1 MAKSPS
7 EQTHVSEPKP
17 LNGAQNAAHPASS
30 GFLAL
35 LVALVRRELRA
46 LWRDPWQLALI
57 SYIPLLGILCLWW
70 LFSAGLPRQLPVAI
84 VDQDHSQLSRMLTR
98 QLKAN
103 PVTEPRSFTDLPS
116 AVAAMQQ
123 AQVYAVVVFPH
134 DMKKDL
140 LTGHKPTIDVRYNSQ
155 FLLVGKLLSSQIQ
168 LSLGDGLL
176 QVAGLKQLMT
186 GTPKSQVAV
195 NLSPVKSQTTAL
207 FNRNNNYI
215 GFLVPP
221 VLVALWQLLS
231 MLVMANSLNRELHLN
246 TAQSEEGI
254 SNRLTEHF
262 WPKVLAKIL
271 LFTPIL
277 MLQGGFILTWL
288 YLYLAL
294 PFAGSLALLLF
305 AQLFMLLAVWSL
317 VLFIFVLMRDSARVI
332 SFCTALFAPAF
343 AFMGITFPTH
353 EMPQLAQWWRL
364 IMPSSHYIESHVSV
378 VSYGAAWPT
387 VAQQLSSYWGFI
399 GLLPLIYLLAHKLL
413 PMTVKAQA
421 EATEYDAAPLPAKG
435 Q

>member
-1 MAKSPS
+1 MM
-7 EQTHVSEPKP
+7 
-17 LNGAQNAAHPASS
+17 LI
-30 GFLAL
+30 
-35 LVALVRRELRA
+35 RREWRA

-57 SYIPLLGILCLWW
+57 SYIPLLSVLCLWW
-70 LFSAGLPRQLPVAI
+70 MFSAGLPRQLPVAI

-103 PVTEPRSFTDLPS
+103 PVTDPQSYADLSS
-116 AVAAMQQ
+116 AVTAMQQ
-123 AQVYAVVVFPH
+123 AKVYAIVVFPYE
-134 DMKKDL
+134 MKKDL

-176 QVAGLKQLMT
+176 HLAGLKQLAH

-195 NLSPVKSQTTAL
+195 NLTPVKSQTTAL

-221 VLVALWQLLS
+221 VLIALWQLFS
-231 MLVMANSLNRELHLN
+231 MLVMANSLNRELHLVPIIQ
-246 TAQSEEGI
+246 ADGI
-254 SNRLTEHF
+254 SNTLTEHF
-262 WPKVLAKIL
+262 WPKVFAKVA

-277 MLQGGFILTWL
+277 MLQGGFILAWL
-288 YLYLAL
+288 YHYISL
-294 PFAGSLALLLF
+294 PLAGSLLLLLF
-305 AQLFMLLAVWSL
+305 AQAVMLLAVWLL
-317 VLFIFVLMRDSARVI
+317 VLLVFVLMRDSARVI

-343 AFMGITFPTH
+343 AFMGITFPVH
-353 EMPQLAQWWRL
+353 DMPQFAQWWRL

-378 VSYGAAWPT
+378 VSYGATWST
-387 VAQQLSSYWGFI
+387 VAVQICSYWGFI
-399 GLLPLIYLLAHKLL
+399 CLIPVIYFLSLTLLPITAKLNAVDIDTAM
-413 PMTVKAQA
+413 PV
-421 EATEYDAAPLPAKG
+421 KG

>member
-1 MAKSPS
+1 MTKLPN
-7 EQTHVSEPKP
+7 EPKP
-17 LNGAQNAAHPASS
+17 LSEHGTAADATESASV
-30 GFLAL
+30 GFMAL
-35 LVALVRRELRA
+35 LVTLVRRELRA

-103 PVTEPRSFTDLPS
+103 PVTDPQSFTDLSS
-116 AVAAMQQ
+116 AMAAMQQ
-123 AQVYAVVVFPH
+123 AQVYAVVVFPY

-176 QVAGLKQLMT
+176 QIAGIKQLMT

-231 MLVMANSLNRELHLN
+231 MLVIANSLNRELHL
-246 TAQSEEGI
+246 TAALPTDRV
-254 SNRLTEHF
+254 SNVLTDHF

-271 LFTPIL
+271 LFTTIL
-277 MLQGGFILTWL
+277 MLQGGFILAWL

-294 PFAGSLALLLF
+294 PLAGSIALLLF
-305 AQLFMLLAVWSL
+305 AQLIMLLAVWSL
-317 VLFIFVLMRDSARVI
+317 VLLVFVLMRDSARVI

-353 EMPQLAQWWRL
+353 DMPQLAQWWRL

-387 VAQQLSSYWGFI
+387 LAQQLSSYWGFI
-399 GLLPLIYLLAHKLL
+399 CLFPVIYVLANKLL
-413 PMTVKAQA
+413 PMTANA
-421 EATEYDAAPLPAKG
+421 SSEATVNADAPLPVKG

>member
-1 MAKSPS
+1 MTETKTQANAVDKIKN
-7 EQTHVSEPKP
+7 EPHQ
-17 LNGAQNAAHPASS
+17 L
-30 GFLAL
+30 GFMAL
-35 LVALVRRELRA
+35 LIALVRRELHA
-46 LWRDPWQLALI
+46 LWRDPWQLALV
-57 SYIPLLGILCLWW
+57 SYIPLLSVLCLWW

-103 PVTEPRSFTDLPS
+103 PVTDPQSFTDLS
-116 AVAAMQQ
+116 TAVTAMQQ
-123 AQVYAVVVFPH
+123 AKVYAIVVFPY

-140 LTGHKPTIDVRYNSQ
+140 LTGHSPTIDVRYNSQ

-168 LSLGDGLL
+168 LALGEGLL
-176 QVAGLKQLMT
+176 QVAGLKQLAK
-186 GTPKSQVAV
+186 GIPKSQVAV

-221 VLVALWQLLS
+221 VLIALWQLLS
-231 MLVMANSLNRELHLN
+231 MLVMANSVNRELHL
-246 TAQSEEGI
+246 AQVTPFAGI
-254 SNRLTEHF
+254 SNQLTEHF
-262 WPKVLAKIL
+262 WPKVLAKMV

-294 PFAGSLALLLF
+294 PMAGSLVLLLL
-305 AQLFMLLAVWSL
+305 AQLVMLLAIWLL
-317 VLFIFVLMRDSARVI
+317 VLLVFVLMRDSARVI

-378 VSYGAAWPT
+378 VSYGATWPT
-387 VAQQLSSYWGFI
+387 VAAQMSSYWGFI
-399 GLLPLIYLLAHKLL
+399 CLLPLIYLLSRKLL
-413 PMTVKAQA
+413 PLTVSANA
-421 EATEYDAAPLPAKG
+421 VSANAVTTAVDSDTAFAVKG

>member
-30 GFLAL
+30 GFLAQ

-134 DMKKDL
+134 EMKKDL

-246 TAQSEEGI
+246 AAQSEGGI

-271 LFTPIL
+271 LFSPIL
-277 MLQGGFILTWL
+277 MLQGGFILAWL

-294 PFAGSLALLLF
+294 PFAGSLALLLV

-399 GLLPLIYLLAHKLL
+399 GLLPLIYLLATKLL

-421 EATEYDAAPLPAKG
+421 EAAEYDAAPLPAKG

>member
-1 MAKSPS
+1 M
-7 EQTHVSEPKP
+7 
-17 LNGAQNAAHPASS
+17 
-30 GFLAL
+30 AL
-35 LVALVRRELRA
+35 LTALVRRELRA
-46 LWRDPWQLALI
+46 LWHDPWQLALI

-103 PVTEPRSFTDLPS
+103 PVTDPQSFTDLSS
-116 AVAAMQQ
+116 AISAMQQ
-123 AQVYAVVVFPH
+123 AKVYAIVVFPY

-168 LSLGDGLL
+168 LSLGDGLQ
-176 QVAGLKQLMT
+176 QVAGLKQLAN

-221 VLVALWQLLS
+221 VLIALWQLLS
-231 MLVMANSLNRELHLN
+231 MLVMANSLNRELHLAP
-246 TAQSEEGI
+246 TTHADGM
-254 SNRLTEHF
+254 SNLLTEHF
-262 WPKVLAKIL
+262 WPKVWAKMV

-277 MLQGGFILTWL
+277 MLQGGFILAWL

-294 PFAGSLALLLF
+294 PMAGSLALLLL
-305 AQLFMLLAVWSL
+305 AQLVMLLAVWSL
-317 VLFIFVLMRDSARVI
+317 VLLIFVVMRDSARVI

-364 IMPSSHYIESHVSV
+364 IMPSSHYIESHVSI
-378 VSYGAAWPT
+378 VSYGATWPS
-387 VAQQLSSYWGFI
+387 VASQITSYWGFI
-399 GLLPLIYLLAHKLL
+399 CLIPLIYFLSRKLL
-413 PMTVKAQA
+413 STTVNTNASV
-421 EATEYDAAPLPAKG
+421 TVYDSDAAISAKG

>member
-7 EQTHVSEPKP
+7 EPKP
-17 LNGAQNAAHPASS
+17 LNKFQNAAHPASS
-30 GFLAL
+30 GFLAQ

-176 QVAGLKQLMT
+176 QIAGLKQLMT

-231 MLVMANSLNRELHLN
+231 MLVMANSLNRELQLN
-246 TAQSEEGI
+246 AAHSEEGL

-277 MLQGGFILTWL
+277 MLQGGFILAWL

-294 PFAGSLALLLF
+294 PFAGSLALLLV

-421 EATEYDAAPLPAKG
+421 EAAEYDAAPLPAKG

>member
-1 MAKSPS
+1 MA
-7 EQTHVSEPKP
+7 
-17 LNGAQNAAHPASS
+17 L
-30 GFLAL
+30 FI
-35 LVALVRRELRA
+35 ALVRRELSA

-57 SYIPLLGILCLWW
+57 SYIPLIGIFCLWW

-103 PVTEPRSFTDLPS
+103 PVTEPQNFTDLAA
-116 AVAAMQQ
+116 AVSAMQQ
-123 AQVYAVVVFPH
+123 AKVYAIVVFPY

-176 QVAGLKQLMT
+176 QVAGLKQLAN

-195 NLSPVKSQTTAL
+195 NLSPIKSQTTAL

-231 MLVMANSLNRELHLN
+231 MLVMANSLNRELHLAPTTQVN
-246 TAQSEEGI
+246 GI
-254 SNRLTEHF
+254 SNTLTEYF
-262 WPKVLAKIL
+262 WPKVLAKL
-271 LFTPIL
+271 VLFTPIL
-277 MLQGGFILTWL
+277 MLQGGFILAWL

-294 PFAGSLALLLF
+294 PMAGSLALLLL
-305 AQLFMLLAVWSL
+305 AQLVMLLAVWSV
-317 VLFIFVLMRDSARVI
+317 VLLIFVVMRDSARVI

-353 EMPQLAQWWRL
+353 DMPQLAQWWRQ

-378 VSYGAAWPT
+378 VSYGAAWPN
-387 VAQQLSSYWGFI
+387 VASQISSYWGFI
-399 GLLPLIYLLAHKLL
+399 CLLPLIYLLSRKLL
-413 PMTVKAQA
+413 PITITANTIVTA
-421 EATEYDAAPLPAKG
+421 YDSDAALPAKG

>member
-1 MAKSPS
+1 
-7 EQTHVSEPKP
+7 
-17 LNGAQNAAHPASS
+17 
-30 GFLAL
+30 
-35 LVALVRRELRA
+35 
-46 LWRDPWQLALI
+46 
-57 SYIPLLGILCLWW
+57 
-70 LFSAGLPRQLPVAI
+70 
-84 VDQDHSQLSRMLTR
+84 
-98 QLKAN
+98 
-103 PVTEPRSFTDLPS
+103 
-116 AVAAMQQ
+116 
-123 AQVYAVVVFPH
+123 VVFPY

-176 QVAGLKQLMT
+176 QVAGLKQLAN

-195 NLSPVKSQTTAL
+195 NLSPIKSQTTAL

-231 MLVMANSLNRELHLN
+231 MLVMANSLNRELHLAPTTQVN
-246 TAQSEEGI
+246 GI
-254 SNRLTEHF
+254 SNTLTEHF
-262 WPKVLAKIL
+262 WPKVLAKL
-271 LFTPIL
+271 VLFTPIL
-277 MLQGGFILTWL
+277 MLQGGFILAWL

-294 PFAGSLALLLF
+294 PMAGSLALLLL
-305 AQLFMLLAVWSL
+305 AQLVMLLAVWSV
-317 VLFIFVLMRDSARVI
+317 VLLIFVVMRDSARVI

-353 EMPQLAQWWRL
+353 DMPQLAQWWRQ

-378 VSYGAAWPT
+378 VSYGAAWPN
-387 VAQQLSSYWGFI
+387 VASQLSSYWGFI
-399 GLLPLIYLLAHKLL
+399 CLLPLIYLLSRKLL
-413 PMTVKAQA
+413 PITITANTIVTA
-421 EATEYDAAPLPAKG
+421 YDSDAALPAKG

>member
-1 MAKSPS
+1 M
-7 EQTHVSEPKP
+7 
-17 LNGAQNAAHPASS
+17 
-30 GFLAL
+30 AL
-35 LVALVRRELRA
+35 LTALVRRELRA
-46 LWRDPWQLALI
+46 LWHDPWQLALI

-103 PVTEPRSFTDLPS
+103 PVTDPQSFTDLSS
-116 AVAAMQQ
+116 AISAMQQ
-123 AQVYAVVVFPH
+123 AKVYAIVVFPY

-168 LSLGDGLL
+168 LSLGDGLQ
-176 QVAGLKQLMT
+176 QVAGLKQLAN

-221 VLVALWQLLS
+221 VLIALWQLLS
-231 MLVMANSLNRELHLN
+231 MLVMANSLNRELHLAP
-246 TAQSEEGI
+246 TTHADGM
-254 SNRLTEHF
+254 SNLLTEHF
-262 WPKVLAKIL
+262 WPKVWAKMV

-277 MLQGGFILTWL
+277 MLQGGFILAWL

-294 PFAGSLALLLF
+294 PMAGSLALLLL
-305 AQLFMLLAVWSL
+305 AQLVMLLAVWSL
-317 VLFIFVLMRDSARVI
+317 VLLIFVVMRDSARVI

-364 IMPSSHYIESHVSV
+364 IMPSSHYIESHVSI
-378 VSYGAAWPT
+378 VSYGATWPS
-387 VAQQLSSYWGFI
+387 VASQITSYWGFI
-399 GLLPLIYLLAHKLL
+399 CLIPLIYFLSRKLL
-413 PMTVKAQA
+413 PITVNTNASV
-421 EATEYDAAPLPAKG
+421 TVYDSDAAISAKG

>member
-1 MAKSPS
+1 MTKLP
-7 EQTHVSEPKP
+7 SEPKP
-17 LNGAQNAAHPASS
+17 LSEHGTTADATESASV
-30 GFLAL
+30 GLMAL
-35 LVALVRRELRA
+35 FMALVRRELKA

-103 PVTEPRSFTDLPS
+103 PVTDPQSFTDLSS
-116 AVAAMQQ
+116 AVEAMQQ
-123 AQVYAVVVFPH
+123 AQVYAVVVFPY

-140 LTGHKPTIDVRYNSQ
+140 LTGHTPTIDVRYNSQ

-176 QVAGLKQLMT
+176 QIAGIKQLMT
-186 GTPKSQVAV
+186 GTPKSQVVV

-246 TAQSEEGI
+246 AAQSEEGI
-254 SNRLTEHF
+254 SNQLTEHF

-277 MLQGGFILTWL
+277 MLQGGFILAWL

-294 PFAGSLALLLF
+294 PFAGSIALLLF
-305 AQLFMLLAVWSL
+305 AQLIMLLAVWSL
-317 VLFIFVLMRDSARVI
+317 VLLVFVLMRDSARVI

-378 VSYGAAWPT
+378 VSYGATWST
-387 VAQQLSSYWGFI
+387 MAQQLSSYWGFI
-399 GLLPLIYLLAHKLL
+399 CLLPVIYALASKLL
-413 PMTVKAQA
+413 PITV
-421 EATEYDAAPLPAKG
+421 TPNSVAADTDTSLSVKG

>member
-7 EQTHVSEPKP
+7 EQTHLRESKP
-17 LNGAQNAAHPASS
+17 LNKAQNAAHPASS
-30 GFLAL
+30 GII
-35 LVALVRRELRA
+35 ALVRRELRA

-57 SYIPLLGILCLWW
+57 SYIPMLGILCLWW

-103 PVTEPRSFTDLPS
+103 PVTEPRSFTDLSS

-246 TAQSEEGI
+246 VAQSEDGI

-277 MLQGGFILTWL
+277 MLQGGFILAWL

-294 PFAGSLALLLF
+294 PFAGSLALLLV
-305 AQLFMLLAVWSL
+305 AQLIMLLAVWSL

-378 VSYGAAWPT
+378 VSYGATWST

-399 GLLPLIYLLAHKLL
+399 GLLPLIYLLAIKLL

-421 EATEYDAAPLPAKG
+421 EAAEYDAAPLAAKG

>member
-1 MAKSPS
+1 MTKLPS
-7 EQTHVSEPKP
+7 EQTHLNEPKP
-17 LNGAQNAAHPASS
+17 LNEAQNAAQPASS
-30 GFLAL
+30 GI
-35 LVALVRRELRA
+35 VVLVRRELKA

-103 PVTEPRSFTDLPS
+103 PVTDPQSFTDLSS
-116 AVAAMQQ
+116 AVEAMQQ
-123 AQVYAVVVFPH
+123 AQVYAVVVFPY

-140 LTGHKPTIDVRYNSQ
+140 LTGHTPTIDVRYNSQ

-231 MLVMANSLNRELHLN
+231 MLVMANSLNRELHLDA
-246 TAQSEEGI
+246 AQSEEGI

-277 MLQGGFILTWL
+277 MLQGGFILAWL

-294 PFAGSLALLLF
+294 PFAGSIALLLF
-305 AQLFMLLAVWSL
+305 AQLIMLLAVWSL
-317 VLFIFVLMRDSARVI
+317 VLLVFVLMRDSARVI

-378 VSYGAAWPT
+378 VSYGATWST
-387 VAQQLSSYWGFI
+387 MAQQLSSYWGFI
-399 GLLPLIYLLAHKLL
+399 CLLPVIYTLASKLL
-413 PMTVKAQA
+413 PITLTPNSV
-421 EATEYDAAPLPAKG
+421 AADTDTSLSVKG

>member
-1 MAKSPS
+1 MNEAK
-7 EQTHVSEPKP
+7 
-17 LNGAQNAAHPASS
+17 NAAQPVSS
-30 GFLAL
+30 GII
-35 LVALVRRELRA
+35 ALVRRELRA

-116 AVAAMQQ
+116 AVEAMQQ
-123 AQVYAVVVFPH
+123 AQVYAVVVFPY

-231 MLVMANSLNRELHLN
+231 MLVMANSLNRELYLN
-246 TAQSEEGI
+246 AAQSEEGI

-277 MLQGGFILTWL
+277 MLQGGFILAWL

-378 VSYGAAWPT
+378 VSYGATWST
-387 VAQQLSSYWGFI
+387 VAQQLTSYWGFI
-399 GLLPLIYLLAHKLL
+399 GLLPLIYLLAIKLL

-421 EATEYDAAPLPAKG
+421 EAAEYDAAPLAAKG

>member
-1 MAKSPS
+1 MGFMA
-7 EQTHVSEPKP
+7 
-17 LNGAQNAAHPASS
+17 L
-30 GFLAL
+30 F
-35 LVALVRRELRA
+35 VALVRCELRA
-46 LWRDPWQLALI
+46 LWHDPWQLALI
-57 SYIPLLGILCLWW
+57 SYIPLLGMICLWW

-98 QLKAN
+98 QMKAN
-103 PVTEPRSFTDLPS
+103 PVTEPQSFTDLSS
-116 AVAAMQQ
+116 AVSAMQQ
-123 AQVYAVVVFPH
+123 AKVYAIVVFPY

-168 LSLGDGLL
+168 LSLGEGLQ
-176 QVAGLKQLMT
+176 QVAELKQLAT

-221 VLVALWQLLS
+221 VLIALWQLLS
-231 MLVMANSLNRELHLN
+231 MLVMANSLNRELHL
-246 TAQSEEGI
+246 APVVQADVI
-254 SNRLTEHF
+254 SDRLTTHF
-262 WPKVLAKIL
+262 WPKVLAKVA

-277 MLQGGFILTWL
+277 MLQGGFILAWL

-294 PFAGSLALLLF
+294 PMAGSLALLLL
-305 AQLFMLLAVWSL
+305 AQSVMLLAVWSL
-317 VLFIFVLMRDSARVI
+317 VLLIFVVMRDSARVI

-353 EMPQLAQWWRL
+353 DMPPLAQWWRL
-364 IMPSSHYIESHVSV
+364 IMPSSHYMESHVSV
-378 VSYGAAWPT
+378 VSYGASGLD
-387 VAQQLSSYWGFI
+387 VVSQMSSYWGFI
-399 GLLPLIYLLAHKLL
+399 CLFPLIYLLARKLL
-413 PMTVKAQA
+413 PMTAN
-421 EATEYDAAPLPAKG
+421 TESGLAASDSDAAQPAKG

>member
-1 MAKSPS
+1 MTKLP
-7 EQTHVSEPKP
+7 SEPKP
-17 LNGAQNAAHPASS
+17 LSEHGTNADATESASV
-30 GFLAL
+30 GFMAL
-35 LVALVRRELRA
+35 FMALVRRELKA

-103 PVTEPRSFTDLPS
+103 PVTDPQSFTDLS
-116 AVAAMQQ
+116 LAVEAMQQ
-123 AQVYAVVVFPH
+123 AQVYAVVVFPY

-140 LTGHKPTIDVRYNSQ
+140 LTGHTPTIDVRYNSQ

-231 MLVMANSLNRELHLN
+231 MLVIANSLNRELHL
-246 TAQSEEGI
+246 TAALPTDRV
-254 SNRLTEHF
+254 SNVLTDHF

-277 MLQGGFILTWL
+277 MLQGGFILAWL

-294 PFAGSLALLLF
+294 PLAGSIALLLF
-305 AQLFMLLAVWSL
+305 AQLIMLLAVWSL
-317 VLFIFVLMRDSARVI
+317 VLLVFVLMRDSARVI

-353 EMPQLAQWWRL
+353 DMPQLAQWWRL

-378 VSYGAAWPT
+378 VSYGATWST
-387 VAQQLSSYWGFI
+387 MAQQLSSYWGFI
-399 GLLPLIYLLAHKLL
+399 CLFPVIYVLASKLL
-413 PMTVKAQA
+413 PITV
-421 EATEYDAAPLPAKG
+421 TPNSVAADTDTSLSVKG

>member
-1 MAKSPS
+1 MA
-7 EQTHVSEPKP
+7 
-17 LNGAQNAAHPASS
+17 L
-30 GFLAL
+30 FI
-35 LVALVRRELRA
+35 ALVRRELSA

-57 SYIPLLGILCLWW
+57 SYIPLIGIFCLWW

-103 PVTEPRSFTDLPS
+103 PVTEPQNFTDLAA
-116 AVAAMQQ
+116 AVSAMQQ
-123 AQVYAVVVFPH
+123 AKVYAIVVFPY

-176 QVAGLKQLMT
+176 QVAGVKQLAN

-195 NLSPVKSQTTAL
+195 NLSPIKSQTTAL

-231 MLVMANSLNRELHLN
+231 MLVMANSLNRELHLAPTTQVN
-246 TAQSEEGI
+246 GI
-254 SNRLTEHF
+254 SNTLTEHF
-262 WPKVLAKIL
+262 WPKVLAKL
-271 LFTPIL
+271 VLFTPIL
-277 MLQGGFILTWL
+277 MLQGGFILAWL

-294 PFAGSLALLLF
+294 PMAGSLALLLL
-305 AQLFMLLAVWSL
+305 AQLVMLLAVWSV
-317 VLFIFVLMRDSARVI
+317 VLLIFVVMRDSARVI

-353 EMPQLAQWWRL
+353 DMPQLAQWWRL

-378 VSYGAAWPT
+378 VSYGAAWPN
-387 VAQQLSSYWGFI
+387 VASQLSSYWGFI
-399 GLLPLIYLLAHKLL
+399 CLLPLIYLLSRKLL
-413 PMTVKAQA
+413 PITITANTIVTA
-421 EATEYDAAPLPAKG
+421 YDSDAVLPAKG

>member
-1 MAKSPS
+1 MAKLPS
-7 EQTHVSEPKP
+7 EQTHLSEPKS
-17 LNGAQNAAHPASS
+17 LNGAQNAAQPASS
-30 GFLAL
+30 GII
-35 LVALVRRELRA
+35 ALVRRELRA

-57 SYIPLLGILCLWW
+57 SYIPLLGFLCLWW

-246 TAQSEEGI
+246 AAQSEEVI

-277 MLQGGFILTWL
+277 MLQGGFILAWL

-305 AQLFMLLAVWSL
+305 AQLIMLLAVWSL

-378 VSYGAAWPT
+378 VSYGATWST

-399 GLLPLIYLLAHKLL
+399 GLLPLIYLLAIRLL
-413 PMTVKAQA
+413 PLTEKAQA
-421 EATEYDAAPLPAKG
+421 EAAAYDVAPLAAKG

>member
-1 MAKSPS
+1 M
-7 EQTHVSEPKP
+7 
-17 LNGAQNAAHPASS
+17 
-30 GFLAL
+30 AL
-35 LVALVRRELRA
+35 LIALIRRELSA

-57 SYIPLLGILCLWW
+57 SYIPLIGIFCLWW

-103 PVTEPRSFTDLPS
+103 PVTEPQNFTDLAA
-116 AVAAMQQ
+116 AVSAMQQ
-123 AQVYAVVVFPH
+123 AKVYAIVVFPY

-176 QVAGLKQLMT
+176 QVAGLKQLAN

-195 NLSPVKSQTTAL
+195 NLSPIKSQTTAL

-231 MLVMANSLNRELHLN
+231 MLVMANSLNRELHLAPTTQVN
-246 TAQSEEGI
+246 GI
-254 SNRLTEHF
+254 SNTLTEYF
-262 WPKVLAKIL
+262 WPKVLAKVA

-277 MLQGGFILTWL
+277 MLQGGFILAWL

-294 PFAGSLALLLF
+294 PMAGSLALLLL
-305 AQLFMLLAVWSL
+305 AQLVMLLAVWSV
-317 VLFIFVLMRDSARVI
+317 VLLIFVVMRDSARVI

-353 EMPQLAQWWRL
+353 DMPQLAQWWRL

-378 VSYGAAWPT
+378 VSYGAAWPN
-387 VAQQLSSYWGFI
+387 VASQLSSYWGFI
-399 GLLPLIYLLAHKLL
+399 CLLPLIYLLSRKLL
-413 PMTVKAQA
+413 PITITANTIVTA
-421 EATEYDAAPLPAKG
+421 YDSDAALPAKG

>member
-1 MAKSPS
+1 MTKLP
-7 EQTHVSEPKP
+7 SEPKP
-17 LNGAQNAAHPASS
+17 LSEHGTNADATESASV
-30 GFLAL
+30 GFMAL
-35 LVALVRRELRA
+35 FMALVRRELKA

-103 PVTEPRSFTDLPS
+103 PVTDPQSFSDLSS
-116 AVAAMQQ
+116 AVEAMQQ
-123 AQVYAVVVFPH
+123 AQVYAVVVFPY

-140 LTGHKPTIDVRYNSQ
+140 LTGHTPTIDVRYNSQ

-231 MLVMANSLNRELHLN
+231 MLVIANSLNRELHL
-246 TAQSEEGI
+246 TAALPTDRV
-254 SNRLTEHF
+254 SNVLTDHF

-277 MLQGGFILTWL
+277 MLQGGFILAWL

-294 PFAGSLALLLF
+294 PLAGSIALLLF
-305 AQLFMLLAVWSL
+305 AQLIMLLAVWSL
-317 VLFIFVLMRDSARVI
+317 VLLVFVLMRDSARVI

-353 EMPQLAQWWRL
+353 DMPQLAQWWRL

-378 VSYGAAWPT
+378 VSYGATWST
-387 VAQQLSSYWGFI
+387 MAQQLSSYWGFI
-399 GLLPLIYLLAHKLL
+399 CLLPVIYALASKLL
-413 PMTVKAQA
+413 PITV
-421 EATEYDAAPLPAKG
+421 TPNSVAADTDTSLSVKG